1 MEEAIVIQPK
11 TLRLRPQD
19 VDDLRYLVLLS
30 EETEGAVM
38 RTLLALTAQAIRTEA
53 IRLRPT
59 LATDPQWW
67 GNGGTSTWPEDRR
80 AWTAWLTAQQREGQ
94 GLGVPERGHA
104 PC

>member
-1 MEEAIVIQPK
+1 M
-11 TLRLRPQD
+11 
-19 VDDLRYLVLLS
+19 DDLRYLVLLS

-38 RTLLALTAQAIRTEA
+38 RTLLALTAQTIRTEA

-80 AWTAWLTAQQREGQ
+80 AWMAWLTAQQGEAQ
-94 GLGVPERGHA
+94 GPRVSDRGNA